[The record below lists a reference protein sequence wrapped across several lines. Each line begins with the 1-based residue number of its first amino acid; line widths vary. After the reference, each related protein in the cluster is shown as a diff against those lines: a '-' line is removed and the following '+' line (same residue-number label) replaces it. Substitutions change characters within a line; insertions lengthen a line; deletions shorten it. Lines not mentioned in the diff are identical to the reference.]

1 MNFKLNAM
9 GGKMYAAG
17 GSFNNPGFKALPIDV
32 QNKIRTNSFQDGG
45 TMNQL
50 TEFNEGGRHEENP
63 LGGIPQG
70 MSPDGRLNL
79 VEEGETKQKL
89 TDEGTGNY
97 IYSDSIKI
105 DKEFAEMYNLPKTY
119 VGKTYADASKLA
131 NREKSRR
138 ENDTIEQ
145 VDIKRKL
152 DSLAEAQEAQ
162 KTKAEQKQLAEE
174 LAANPELM
182 EQLMS
187 QIAMNNQSVQPM
199 GMPQG
204 EEVAPDQVPQEMLA
218 QMPEAQQGMP
228 IMRYGGNMYRC
239 GGKMYDFGG
248 FLEDN
253 SNTLSG
259 VGTGA
264 MTGAATGAKIG
275 SIIPGI
281 GTAIGGAVGAVA
293 GGIAGG
299 VKGNKKDKEL
309 EAEENMQNQ
318 ALAQQNAM
326 AVNMQDPAYVTPAM
340 QASLQSGMGAS
351 YTMPYATSKYGGNL
365 YDFGGML
372 LGSPAIQ
379 NDKGNLAG
387 NLFLGS
393 ASLLANKA
401 KYGGNMYADGGMMTD
416 PPPSGPL
423 YKGAIASYNPVL
435 PADYDTMYKTNVEGY
450 RNNPKSASGVP
461 MQGGSYKPLTEEE
474 RLARIQKLESL
485 PATHI
490 SNADLEDYLTLVN
503 NKPFFIDPND
513 SNRDKRL
520 YAPYDLRTW
529 SPATPPAA
537 VPETPRQY
545 QYLSANTGQPVY
557 DIDPTTGESMA
568 RMMPEGSTQDRQY
581 SQYYEE
587 FANSPEQIAKRKA
600 QETQRMTNQQLLES
614 MTEEQKAE
622 ARGLKMS
629 PSKYLEQQPATGFE
643 MEGITFRDGGSLIQS
658 FNPTLMPAQENTR
671 MLRQGDF
678 LSGGPYTYNNLDYL
692 ISLATIDKTKKNKK
706 KNKDATIKDGALVN
720 NETEEDLLDEDYTA
734 EDKALDELNLEDLK
748 EKLNSGELSKEEYDA
763 ALGEYQSILKRI
775 KPKLDEQDM
784 DFSIKAHPAEVAAM
798 ALPAAYNIG
807 MGLFGRPQQFDAEDY
822 TVDSNITP
830 YQYNVNPELTN
841 IQYGFADAL
850 DAMRNTGL
858 SGGAYATN
866 VQNLN
871 NLRNQQISELLTK
884 KQNIDAEKYMQ
895 AQMAN
900 TQLGAQ
906 NAATRLGIQ
915 DMNARAQAA
924 KQGLLATG
932 LKQVG
937 NIGEAFLNTKLQKG
951 LVKAVAPGFA
961 GTLNLGIS
969 PWKNTKET
977 EEKSV

>member
-9 GGKMYAAG
+9 GGRMYAAG
-17 GSFNNPGFKALPIDV
+17 GSFNNPGFNALPVDV
-32 QNKIRTNSFQDGG
+32 QNKIRTNSFEDGG

-50 TEFNEGGRHEENP
+50 TEFNEGGRHEENL

-162 KTKAEQKQLAEE
+162 KQKAEQKQLAEE

-182 EQLMS
+182 EQLMA

-264 MTGAATGAKIG
+264 LSGASTGATIGLNPAALAATGGLSALAVPFG
-275 SIIPGI
+275 
-281 GTAIGGAVGAVA
+281 ALIGGA
-293 GGIAGG
+293 AGG
-299 VKGNKKDKEL
+299 VSGNKKDKEL
-309 EAEENMQNQ
+309 QKEENMQNQ

-326 AVNMQDPAYVTPAM
+326 ALNMQDPAYVSPAM
-340 QASLQSGMGAS
+340 QASLNAGMGAN
-351 YTMPYATSKYGGNL
+351 YTMPYAYARLGGNL
-365 YDFGGML
+365 NRMYEEGGLM
-372 LGSPAIQ
+372 
-379 NDKGNLAG
+379 NNL
-387 NLFLGS
+387 
-393 ASLLANKA
+393 
-401 KYGGNMYADGGMMTD
+401 MTD
-416 PPPSGPL
+416 PPPSGPV

-435 PADYDTMYKTNVEGY
+435 PSDYDTQYKTNLANY
-450 RNNPKSASGVP
+450 KNNPKSASGVP
-461 MQGGSYKPLTEEE
+461 MQGGNYQPLTEEE
-474 RLARIQKLESL
+474 RLARIQKLEAL
-485 PATHI
+485 PAPHI
-490 SNADLEDYLTLVN
+490 SPSHLEEYLVLQN
-503 NKPFFIDPND
+503 NKPFFIDPSD
-513 SNRDKRL
+513 TSGRSQHL
-520 YAPYDLRTW
+520 AEPYDLRNWT
-529 SPATPPAA
+529 PMTPPPAA
-537 VPETPRQY
+537 APPSPRAG
-545 QYLSANTGQPVY
+545 LMRSANTG
-557 DIDPTTGESMA
+557 EL
-568 RMMPEGSTQDRQY
+568 MPSRENFDEAGNVLQVDRQY
-581 SQYYEE
+581 SQYLEE

-600 QETQRMTNQQLLES
+600 QETQMMTNQQLLES

-622 ARGLKMS
+622 ARKLKMS

-643 MEGITFRDGGSLIQS
+643 MEGITFRDGGMLMQS
-658 FNPTLMPAQENTR
+658 FNPTLMPVQENTR

-678 LSGGPYTYNNLDYL
+678 LSGGPYNNLDYL
-692 ISLATIDKTKKNKK
+692 ISLANTDKTKKNKK
-706 KNKDATIKDGALVN
+706 KNKDATIKGGSLVN
-720 NETEEDLLDEDYTA
+720 NQTEEDLLDEDYTA
-734 EDKALDELNLEDLK
+734 EDRALDELNLEDLK

-763 ALGEYQSILKRI
+763 ALGEYQSILQRI

-784 DFSIKAHPAEVAAM
+784 DFSIKAHPSEVAAM

-822 TVDSNITP
+822 IVDSNITP
-830 YQYNVNPELTN
+830 YEYNVNPELRN
-841 IQYGFADAL
+841 IQYGFAGAQ
-850 DAMRNTGL
+850 DAMRNAGL

-866 VQNLN
+866 IQNLN
-871 NLRNQQISELLTK
+871 NLRNQQVSELLTK

-937 NIGEAFLNTKLQKG
+937 NIGEAFLNTKLQKE
-951 LVKAVAPGFA
+951 LVKAVAPDFA

>member
-1 MNFKLNAM
+1 
-9 GGKMYAAG
+9 
-17 GSFNNPGFKALPIDV
+17 
-32 QNKIRTNSFQDGG
+32 
-45 TMNQL
+45 
-50 TEFNEGGRHEENP
+50 
-63 LGGIPQG
+63 
-70 MSPDGRLNL
+70 
-79 VEEGETKQKL
+79 
-89 TDEGTGNY
+89 
-97 IYSDSIKI
+97 
-105 DKEFAEMYNLPKTY
+105 
-119 VGKTYADASKLA
+119 
-131 NREKSRR
+131 
-138 ENDTIEQ
+138 
-145 VDIKRKL
+145 
-152 DSLAEAQEAQ
+152 
-162 KTKAEQKQLAEE
+162 
-174 LAANPELM
+174 
-182 EQLMS
+182 
-187 QIAMNNQSVQPM
+187 
-199 GMPQG
+199 
-204 EEVAPDQVPQEMLA
+204 
-218 QMPEAQQGMP
+218 
-228 IMRYGGNMYRC
+228 
-239 GGKMYDFGG
+239 
-248 FLEDN
+248 
-253 SNTLSG
+253 
-259 VGTGA
+259 
-264 MTGAATGAKIG
+264 
-275 SIIPGI
+275 
-281 GTAIGGAVGAVA
+281 
-293 GGIAGG
+293 
-299 VKGNKKDKEL
+299 
-309 EAEENMQNQ
+309 
-318 ALAQQNAM
+318 
-326 AVNMQDPAYVTPAM
+326 
-340 QASLQSGMGAS
+340 
-351 YTMPYATSKYGGNL
+351 
-365 YDFGGML
+365 
-372 LGSPAIQ
+372 
-379 NDKGNLAG
+379 
-387 NLFLGS
+387 
-393 ASLLANKA
+393 
-401 KYGGNMYADGGMMTD
+401 
-416 PPPSGPL
+416 
-423 YKGAIASYNPVL
+423 
-435 PADYDTMYKTNVEGY
+435 
-450 RNNPKSASGVP
+450 

-545 QYLSANTGQPVY
+545 QYLSANTGEPVY

-568 RMMPEGSTQDRQY
+568 RMMPEGSTQDRPY
-581 SQYYEE
+581 SQYIEE
-587 FANSPEQIAKRKA
+587 AANSPEAIAKLNAINNERA
-600 QETQRMTNQQLLES
+600 TN
-614 MTEEQKAE
+614 T
-622 ARGLKMS
+622 ARLAGMS
-629 PSKYLEQQPATGFE
+629 PEERLAERQLRNPYTNPVRPTAKAK
-643 MEGITFRDGGSLIQS
+643 GINFRDGGSLIQS

-951 LVKAVAPGFA
+951 LVKAIAPDFA